1 LSPFN
6 YFLETLNIYLL
17 ISKYEC
23 SAPLEAMLDLG
34 QADKLTKKK
43 KSCDQHTQDRPG
55 CHKW

>member
-43 KSCDQHTQDRPG
+43 KIM
-55 CHKW
+55 